1 MKRQFARLRVPLW
14 LLGVA
19 AFTAWVW
26 YVVSDVLGSNLL
38 AAPAAAAFAIS
49 AALAG
54 PPYRVPPNR
63 WVTRLHRVPRDV
75 RRSMKFFGRITLWRK
90 EKVEM
95 PGKRFAFFRT
105 LSLLAAIVVF
115 AGSSLLPYIRRRFT
129 EGLPS
134 DMRVVLSYDP
144 TVATRVYSSD
154 GELICTFSTTNRVR
168 VPIDGIPEHVRRAFI
183 AAEDSDFYSHE
194 GIDPIAMV
202 RAGLANFRGGGTRQG
217 ASTITQQVVKM
228 VILRNSERT
237 YRRKIQEILLAVELE
252 RRLSKDQI
260 LEIYLN
266 HIFLG
271 HGAYGV
277 EAAAE
282 TYFGKSVSELNLAE
296 AAMLAGLPQAPS
308 RYSPFNH
315 YDQARRRMRYV
326 LGRMV
331 ERGYVTQSQMDEAM
345 RQEIAIISQEDPLN
359 HTAAPYFC
367 DHVRRELKR
376 MYGNRAIFEE
386 GLTVRTTIDMRMQ
399 RAAEASV
406 RRGLIDLERRI
417 GFNGPEGHDDN
428 YGGTCAGPPE
438 SVADETIE
446 VARVAS
452 AGASPTV
459 CVRGNVFPV
468 NPEDAR
474 RIVAWE
480 ASSHRHL
487 AVGDLMSVIIQ
498 TTTSGRP
505 GHATAVRSAIS
516 ARRTGGPDHPEAL
529 QAALVAVDPRT
540 GELRALVGGYDFM
553 ENQFDNATMARRQPG
568 SSIKPYVYLTALMG
582 TDAVHGLTV
591 DARMVD
597 SPHCYETASG
607 TWCPTNYENR
617 FLGDVSL
624 RTALAQSLNS
634 VSVQLAARYGIDNV
648 IRTMRT
654 LGVSA
659 PLDRVLPLAVG
670 SADIS
675 PWEHTFAYASIASG
689 GRRIPR
695 HPGAA
700 SAGIFITRVT
710 AGDGRVLYEYDERP
724 REEWPQAVPPSDA
737 YALTYLMRGVVE
749 EGTGRRVREL
759 RRPAA
764 GKTGTTNDHRDV
776 WFMGFTTDLVA
787 GVWVGR
793 TTPDPI
799 GPHATG
805 GAVALPIWLAFMQAA
820 HPDTPPTEFPVPDD
834 VALVGGPAGDLLPYQ
849 RGRMPGGLLSG
860 GAAGNFAGPS
870 PF

>member
-1 MKRQFARLRVPLW
+1 MLHRLARLRVPLW
-14 LLGVA
+14 LCGV
-19 AFTAWVW
+19 TMLTLWVW
-26 YVVSDVLGSNLL
+26 YVVKDVLGSNLL
-38 AAPAAAAFAIS
+38 AAPAATGFALF
-49 AALAG
+49 ALLAG
-54 PPYRVPPNR
+54 PPYRRPPNR
-63 WVTRLHRVPRDV
+63 WVTQLHRVPRDI
-75 RRSMKFFGRITLWRK
+75 RRKMRFLGRITLWRK

-95 PGKRFAFFRT
+95 PGKRFAFFRS
-105 LSLLAAIVVF
+105 LSLLFAILTF
-115 AGSSLLPYIRRRFT
+115 AGTMMLPYLRQRFT
-129 EGLPS
+129 EGLPN
-134 DMRVVLSYDP
+134 DMSAVVNYDP
-144 TVATRVYSSD
+144 TVATRVYSAD
-154 GELICTFSTTNRVR
+154 DELICTFSTTNRVR
-168 VPIDGIPEHVRRAFI
+168 VPLDTVPLHVRQAFI
-183 AAEDSDFYSHE
+183 AAEDDDFYSHH
-194 GIDPIAMV
+194 GIDPISMV

-228 VILRNSERT
+228 VVLRNSERT
-237 YRRKIQEILLAVELE
+237 YRRKIQEILIAVELE

-266 HIFLG
+266 QIFLG
-271 HGAYGV
+271 HGSYGI

-282 TYFGKSVSELNLAE
+282 TYFGKSASELTLAE

-308 RYSPFNH
+308 RYSPFSH

-326 LGRMV
+326 LDRMV
-331 ERGYVTQSQMDEAM
+331 ALGFITQAQRDDAL

-376 MYGNRAIFEE
+376 MYGNRAVFEE
-386 GLTVRTTIDMRMQ
+386 GLTVRTTLDMRMQ
-399 RAAEASV
+399 RAAEAAV

-428 YGGTCAGPPE
+428 YGGTCTGPPE
-438 SVADETIE
+438 TVADDTIE
-446 VARVAS
+446 VGRVA
-452 AGASPTV
+452 AVGANLSV
-459 CVRGNVFPV
+459 CVRGNVFPFDPDDV
-468 NPEDAR
+468 R
-474 RIVAWE
+474 RIGAWE
-480 ASSHRHL
+480 TSSHRHL
-487 AVGDLMSVIIQ
+487 AVGDLMSVMIQ
-498 TTTSGRP
+498 TVTTGP
-505 GHATAVRSAIS
+505 AGHQTTVRRAIS

-529 QAALVAVDPRT
+529 QAAIVVVDPHT

-553 ENQFDNATMARRQPG
+553 ENQFNNATMARRQPG

-582 TDAVHGLTV
+582 TDDVPGLTV
-591 DARMVD
+591 DAHIVD
-597 SPHCYETASG
+597 GPRCYSTASG

-654 LGVSA
+654 LGISA

-675 PWEHTFAYASIASG
+675 PWEHTFAYASIAAG

-695 HPGAA
+695 HPGAT

-724 REEWPQAVPPSDA
+724 REEWPQAVPAADA

-759 RRPAA
+759 RRPAC

-799 GPHATG
+799 GPRATG

-834 VALVGGPAGDLLPYQ
+834 VSLVRVDTGELIPYQ
-849 RGRMPGGLLSG
+849 RGRMAPRLLTGGES
-860 GAAGNFAGPS
+860 GNFTGPS

>member
-1 MKRQFARLRVPLW
+1 MKRTLARLRVPLW
-14 LLGVA
+14 LCGLA
-19 AFTAWVW
+19 ALTLWTW
-26 YVVSDVLGSNLL
+26 YVVQDVLGSNLL
-38 AAPAAAAFAIS
+38 AIPAAIAFA
-49 AALAG
+49 AMALLAG
-54 PPYRVPPNR
+54 PPYKDPPNR
-63 WVTRLHRVPRDV
+63 WETRRHRVPRDV
-75 RRSMKFFGRITLWRK
+75 RKKMRFLGRITLWRK
-90 EKVEM
+90 EKVEL
-95 PGKRFAFFRT
+95 PGKRFAFFRW
-105 LSLLAAIVVF
+105 F
-115 AGSSLLPYIRRRFT
+115 ALVSAVLMFSGANFLTYVKRRFT

-134 DMRVVLSYDP
+134 DMRVALAYDP
-144 TVATRVYSSD
+144 TVATRVYSAD
-154 GELICTFSTTNRVR
+154 DELICTFSTTNRVR
-168 VPIDGIPEHVRRAFI
+168 VPISRVPEHVRRAFI
-183 AAEDSDFYSHE
+183 AAEDSEFYSHE

-202 RAGLANFRGGGTRQG
+202 RAGLANFDSGATRQG

-237 YRRKIQEILLAVELE
+237 YRRKVQEIFVAVEIE
-252 RRLSKDQI
+252 RRLTKDQI

-271 HGAYGV
+271 HGSYGI

-282 TYFGKSVSELNLAE
+282 TYFGKSVEELSLAE

-308 RYSPFNH
+308 RYSPFTH
-315 YDQARRRMRYV
+315 YDRARRRMEYV

-331 ERGYVTQSQMDEAM
+331 EVGYISQAQMDEAM
-345 RQEIAIISQEDPLN
+345 REEIAIISQEDPLN

-399 RAAEASV
+399 RAAEAAV

-428 YGGTCAGPPE
+428 YGGTCTGPPDA
-438 SVADETIE
+438 VDDDVIE

-452 AGASPTV
+452 VGSSFTV

-468 NPEDAR
+468 HPDDVR
-474 RIVAWE
+474 RVGAWE
-480 ASSHRHL
+480 TSTRRRL
-487 AVGDLMSVIIQ
+487 AVGDLMSVMIT
-498 TTTSGRP
+498 TTTSGPAGR
-505 GHATAVRSAIS
+505 TTTVRHAIS

-529 QAALVAVDPRT
+529 QAALVSVDPHT

-553 ENQFDNATMARRQPG
+553 ENQFNNATMARRQPG
-568 SSIKPYVYLTALMG
+568 SSIKPYIYLTALMRG
-582 TDAVHGLTV
+582 MTV
-591 DARMVD
+591 DERLVD
-597 SPHCYETASG
+597 TPRCYETASG

-617 FLGDVSL
+617 FLGAVSM
-624 RTALAQSLNS
+624 RAALAQSLNS
-634 VSVQLAARYGIDNV
+634 VSVYLAAQSGVDEV
-648 IRTMRT
+648 IRTMRAVGIT
-654 LGVSA
+654 S

-670 SADIS
+670 SADVS
-675 PWEHTFAYASIASG
+675 PWEHTFAYATIAAG
-689 GRRIPR
+689 GHRIPR
-695 HPGAA
+695 HPGAT
-700 SAGIFITRVT
+700 STGVFIRSVT
-710 AGDGRVLYEYDERP
+710 AGDGRVLFEHRPVP
-724 REEWPQAVPPSDA
+724 REEWPEAVPAADA

-776 WFMGFTTDLVA
+776 WFMGFTTDLVT

-799 GPHATG
+799 APRATG
-805 GAVALPIWLAFMQAA
+805 GSVALPIWLAYMQAA

-834 VALVGGPAGDLLPYQ
+834 VALVRNEAGELVPYQ
-849 RGRMPGGLLSG
+849 RGRMPARLLGGPAS
-860 GAAGNFAGPS
+860 GNFAGES